1 MIKKSKKIVPLE
13 ETEQKIVVQ
22 YLRSAHPQA
31 LYCASAG
38 GMRTSMRQAIKMKQM
53 GYIAGFPDLFIYEQR
68 KGFGGLAIEMKR
80 VSGGV
85 ASPEQKQWKAHLLM
99 NGYAAYICKGAEEAI
114 KVIDEYF
121 K

>member
-1 MIKKSKKIVPLE
+1 VIKKSKKIVPLE
-13 ETEQKIVVQ
+13 EIEQKIVIQ
-22 YLRSAHPQA
+22 YLRSVHPNV

-68 KGFGGLAIEMKR
+68 NGFAGLAIEMKR

-85 ASPEQKQWKAHLLM
+85 ASPEQKQWQHRLIM
-99 NGYAAYICKGAEEAI
+99 NGYRACICKGADEAI
-114 KVIDEYF
+114 KIIDEYF

>member
-1 MIKKSKKIVPLE
+1 VIKKSKKIVPLE
-13 ETEQKIVVQ
+13 EIEQKIVIQ
-22 YLRSAHPQA
+22 YLNFAHPNV

-68 KGFGGLAIEMKR
+68 KGFAGIAIEMKR

-85 ASPEQKQWKAHLLM
+85 ASPEQKQWKSHLLL
-99 NGYAAYICKGAEEAI
+99 NGYAAYICKGADEAI
-114 KVIDEYF
+114 KIIDEYF
-121 K
+121 N